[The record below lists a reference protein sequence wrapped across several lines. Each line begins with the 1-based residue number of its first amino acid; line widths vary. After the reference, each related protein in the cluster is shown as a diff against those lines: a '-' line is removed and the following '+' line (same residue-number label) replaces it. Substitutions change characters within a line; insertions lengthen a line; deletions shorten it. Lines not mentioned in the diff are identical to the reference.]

1 MNLNCHYKTDAI
13 RLGGWQQL
21 EIFNPCEGS
30 EPSQGS
36 IYWINQMQT
45 IKAIIVDDEKLGR
58 DIIKE
63 YLDDHPQVEIVAE
76 CRDAHEAL
84 DAIDRYHPNLIFLDI
99 QMPEING
106 FELLEMLEDPPKVIF
121 STAYDQYAIKAFE
134 VNAVD
139 YLLKPYDTERFN
151 LALERAIH
159 SINSDEGQ
167 DDTIKKLLKSNQPSA
182 QYLERLL
189 IKQAGRIVIIS
200 CKEISSIK
208 ALDDYAE
215 IRTPKESY
223 LIQQSLHHL
232 EERLNPDQFV
242 RVHRSFIVNID
253 AIRDIVALSSSRYK
267 LFLKDGKEIF
277 VSRSGYK
284 KLLRFTI

>member
-1 MNLNCHYKTDAI
+1 M
-13 RLGGWQQL
+13 
-21 EIFNPCEGS
+21 S
-30 EPSQGS
+30 
-36 IYWINQMQT
+36 T
-45 IKAIIVDDEKLGR
+45 IKAIIVDDEELGR
-58 DIIKE
+58 SIIQE
-63 YLDDHPQVEIVAE
+63 YLTNHPQVEAIAE

-84 DAIDRYHPNLIFLDI
+84 EAIDKHHPDLIFLDI

-106 FELLEMLEDPPKVIF
+106 FELLEMLDEHPRVIF
-121 STAYDQYAIKAFE
+121 STAYDQYALKAFE

-139 YLLKPYDTERFN
+139 YLLKPYDAERFN

-159 SINSDEGQ
+159 SIQSDQ
-167 DDTIKKLLKSNQPSA
+167 SPDDTIKKLLQTIQTSP

-200 CKEISSIK
+200 CKEIHSIK

-215 IRTPKESY
+215 IATAKQSY
-223 LIQQSLHHL
+223 LIQQSLNHL
-232 EERLNPDQFV
+232 EQRLNPDQFV
-242 RVHRSFIVNID
+242 RVHRSYIVNID

-267 LFLKDGKEIF
+267 LFLKDGNEIF

-284 KLLRFTI
+284 KLMRFTV

>member
-1 MNLNCHYKTDAI
+1 
-13 RLGGWQQL
+13 
-21 EIFNPCEGS
+21 
-30 EPSQGS
+30 
-36 IYWINQMQT
+36 MQT
-45 IKAIIVDDEKLGR
+45 IKAIIIDDEKLGR

-63 YLDDHPQVEIVAE
+63 YLDDHPRIEILAE

-84 DAIDRYHPNLIFLDI
+84 DAINKHQPDLLFLDI

-106 FELLEMLEDPPKVIF
+106 FELLEMLEQHPKIIF

-139 YLLKPYDTERFN
+139 YLLKPYDVERFN
-151 LALERAIH
+151 LALQRAIH
-159 SINSDEGQ
+159 SLQSDQGQ
-167 DDTIKKLLKSNQPSA
+167 DDTIKKLLQSIQPAA

-215 IRTPKESY
+215 IRTQKESF
-223 LIQQSLHHL
+223 LIQQSLNHL
-232 EERLNPDQFV
+232 EQRLNPDQFV
-242 RVHRSFIVNID
+242 RVHRSYIVNID
-253 AIRDIVALSSSRYK
+253 AIRDIVALSGSRYK
-267 LFLKDGKEIF
+267 LFLKDGNEMF

-284 KLLRFTI
+284 KLQRFTV

>member
-1 MNLNCHYKTDAI
+1 MKVV
-13 RLGGWQQL
+13 
-21 EIFNPCEGS
+21 
-30 EPSQGS
+30 
-36 IYWINQMQT
+36 
-45 IKAIIVDDEKLGR
+45 KAIIVDDEQLGR

-63 YLDDHPQVEIVAE
+63 FLGDHPQVEVVAE
-76 CRDAHEAL
+76 CRDAHEAFE
-84 DAIDRYHPNLIFLDI
+84 AIAKHHPDLLFLDI

-106 FELLEMLEDPPKVIF
+106 FELLEMLDEHPKIIF

-139 YLLKPYDTERFN
+139 YLLKPYDEDRFN

-159 SINSDEGQ
+159 SLQSDQKQ
-167 DDTIKKLLKSNQPSA
+167 DDTIQKLLQTIQASTR
-182 QYLERLL
+182 YLERIL

-200 CKEISSIK
+200 CREINLIK

-215 IRTPKESY
+215 ISSSKESY
-223 LIQQSLHHL
+223 LIQQSLNHL

-242 RVHRSFIVNID
+242 RVHRSYIVNID
-253 AIRDIVALSSSRYK
+253 AIRDIVALSSGRYK
-267 LFLKDGKEIF
+267 LYLKDGKEIF

-284 KLLRFTI
+284 KLMRFTI

>member
-1 MNLNCHYKTDAI
+1 
-13 RLGGWQQL
+13 
-21 EIFNPCEGS
+21 
-30 EPSQGS
+30 
-36 IYWINQMQT
+36 MQT
-45 IKAIIVDDEKLGR
+45 IKAIIIDDEKLGR

-63 YLDDHPQVEIVAE
+63 YLDDHPRIEILAE

-84 DAIDRYHPNLIFLDI
+84 DAINKHQPDLLFLDI

-106 FELLEMLEDPPKVIF
+106 FELLEMLEQHPKIIF

-139 YLLKPYDTERFN
+139 YLLKPYDVERFN
-151 LALERAIH
+151 LALQRAIH
-159 SINSDEGQ
+159 SLQSDQGQ
-167 DDTIKKLLKSNQPSA
+167 DDTIKKLLQSIQPAA

-200 CKEISSIK
+200 CKEITSIK

-215 IRTPKESY
+215 IRTQKESF
-223 LIQQSLHHL
+223 LIQQSLNHL
-232 EERLNPDQFV
+232 EQRLNPDQFV
-242 RVHRSFIVNID
+242 RVHRSYIVNID
-253 AIRDIVALSSSRYK
+253 VIRDIVALSGSRYK
-267 LFLKDGKEIF
+267 LFLKDGNEMF

-284 KLLRFTI
+284 KLQRFTV

>member
-1 MNLNCHYKTDAI
+1 MKVV
-13 RLGGWQQL
+13 
-21 EIFNPCEGS
+21 
-30 EPSQGS
+30 
-36 IYWINQMQT
+36 
-45 IKAIIVDDEKLGR
+45 KAIIVDDEQLGR

-63 YLDDHPQVEIVAE
+63 FLGDHPQVEVVAE
-76 CRDAHEAL
+76 CRDAHEAFE
-84 DAIDRYHPNLIFLDI
+84 AIAKHHPDLLFLDI

-106 FELLEMLEDPPKVIF
+106 FELLEMLDEHPKIIF

-139 YLLKPYDTERFN
+139 YLLKPYDEDRFN

-159 SINSDEGQ
+159 SLQSDQKQ
-167 DDTIKKLLKSNQPSA
+167 DDTIQKLLQTIQASTR
-182 QYLERLL
+182 YLERIL

-200 CKEISSIK
+200 CREINLIK

-215 IRTPKESY
+215 ISSSKESY
-223 LIQQSLHHL
+223 LIQQSLNHL

-242 RVHRSFIVNID
+242 RVHRSYIVNID
-253 AIRDIVALSSSRYK
+253 GIRDIVALSSGRYK
-267 LFLKDGKEIF
+267 LYLKDGKEIF

-284 KLLRFTI
+284 KLMRFTI

>member
-1 MNLNCHYKTDAI
+1 
-13 RLGGWQQL
+13 
-21 EIFNPCEGS
+21 
-30 EPSQGS
+30 
-36 IYWINQMQT
+36 MQT

-63 YLDDHPQVEIVAE
+63 YLNDHPQVEIVAE

-84 DAIDRYHPNLIFLDI
+84 AAIDRHQPDLLFLDI

-106 FELLEMLEDPPKVIF
+106 FELLEMVEHPPKVIF

-134 VNAVD
+134 VNAID
-139 YLLKPYDTERFN
+139 YLLKPYDAERFN

-159 SINSDEGQ
+159 SIQSDQGQ
-167 DDTIKKLLKSNQPSA
+167 DETIKKLLQSIQPA
-182 QYLERLL
+182 NQYLERLL

-215 IRTPKESY
+215 IRTQKESF
-223 LIQQSLHHL
+223 LIQQSLSHL
-232 EERLNPDQFV
+232 EQRLNPNQFV
-242 RVHRSFIVNID
+242 RVHRSYIVNID
-253 AIRDIVALSSSRYK
+253 AIRDIAALSSNRYK
-267 LFLKDGKEIF
+267 LFLKTGNEIF

-284 KLLRFTI
+284 KLSRFMI

>member
-1 MNLNCHYKTDAI
+1 
-13 RLGGWQQL
+13 
-21 EIFNPCEGS
+21 
-30 EPSQGS
+30 
-36 IYWINQMQT
+36 MQT
-45 IKAIIVDDEKLGR
+45 IKAIIIDDEKLGR

-63 YLDDHPQVEIVAE
+63 YLDDHPRIEIVAE

-84 DAIDRYHPNLIFLDI
+84 DAINKHQPDLLFLDI

-106 FELLEMLEDPPKVIF
+106 FELLEMLEQHPKIIF

-139 YLLKPYDTERFN
+139 YLLKPYDVERFN
-151 LALERAIH
+151 LALQRAIH
-159 SINSDEGQ
+159 SLQSDQGQ
-167 DDTIKKLLKSNQPSA
+167 DDTIKKLLQSIRPVA
-182 QYLERLL
+182 QHLERLL

-215 IRTPKESY
+215 IRTHKESF
-223 LIQQSLHHL
+223 LIQQSLNHL
-232 EERLNPDQFV
+232 EQRLNPDQFV
-242 RVHRSFIVNID
+242 RVHRSYIVNID
-253 AIRDIVALSSSRYK
+253 AIRDIVALSGSRYN
-267 LFLKDGKEIF
+267 LFLKDGKEMF

-284 KLLRFTI
+284 KLQRFTV

>member
-1 MNLNCHYKTDAI
+1 MD
-13 RLGGWQQL
+13 
-21 EIFNPCEGS
+21 
-30 EPSQGS
+30 
-36 IYWINQMQT
+36 T

-63 YLDDHPQVEIVAE
+63 YLGDHPQIEVVAE

-84 DAIDRYHPNLIFLDI
+84 DAIDKHHPDLIFLDI

-106 FELLEMLEDPPKVIF
+106 FELLEMLDEHPKIIF

-134 VNAVD
+134 VNAID
-139 YLLKPYDTERFN
+139 YLLKPYDAERFN

-159 SINSDEGQ
+159 SIQSDQGQ
-167 DDTIKKLLKSNQPSA
+167 DVAIEKLLQSSQPAA

-215 IRTPKESY
+215 IRTHKESF
-223 LIQQSLHHL
+223 LIQQSLNHL

-242 RVHRSFIVNID
+242 RVHRSYIVNID
-253 AIRDIVALSSSRYK
+253 AIRDIVALSSSRYT

-284 KLLRFTI
+284 KLLRFTA

>member
-1 MNLNCHYKTDAI
+1 
-13 RLGGWQQL
+13 
-21 EIFNPCEGS
+21 
-30 EPSQGS
+30 
-36 IYWINQMQT
+36 MQT

-84 DAIDRYHPNLIFLDI
+84 EAIDRHHPDLLFLDI
-99 QMPEING
+99 QMPEVNG
-106 FELLEMLEDPPKVIF
+106 FELLEMLDDPPKVIF

-134 VNAVD
+134 VNAID
-139 YLLKPYDTERFN
+139 YLLKPYDAERFN
-151 LALERAIH
+151 LAVERAIQH
-159 SINSDEGQ
+159 IQSSPQQ
-167 DDTIKKLLKSNQPSA
+167 DDTIQKLLHTMRESH

-200 CKEISSIK
+200 CKEITSIK

-215 IRTPKESY
+215 IRTHKESY
-223 LIQQSLHHL
+223 LIQQSLNHL

-242 RVHRSFIVNID
+242 RVHRSYIVNID
-253 AIRDIVALSSSRYK
+253 AIRDIVTLSSSRYK
-267 LFLKDGKEIF
+267 LYLKDGNEIY

>member
-1 MNLNCHYKTDAI
+1 
-13 RLGGWQQL
+13 
-21 EIFNPCEGS
+21 
-30 EPSQGS
+30 
-36 IYWINQMQT
+36 MQP
-45 IKAIIVDDEKLGR
+45 IKAIIIDDEELGR
-58 DIIKE
+58 SIIQE
-63 YLDDHPQVEIVAE
+63 YLGDHPQVEVLAE
-76 CRDAHEAL
+76 CRDAHEAS
-84 DAIDRYHPNLIFLDI
+84 DAIDKHHPDLIFLDI

-106 FELLEMLEDPPKVIF
+106 FELLEMLDEHPRIIF

-134 VNAVD
+134 VHAID
-139 YLLKPYDTERFN
+139 YLLKPYNSERFS
-151 LALERAIH
+151 LALERAIR
-159 SINSDEGQ
+159 SIQSDQGQ
-167 DDTIKKLLKSNQPSA
+167 DVAIKKLLQSIQPAA

-215 IRTPKESY
+215 IRTHKESF

-267 LFLKDGKEIF
+267 LFLKDGNEIF

-284 KLLRFTI
+284 KLLRFGV

>member
-1 MNLNCHYKTDAI
+1 
-13 RLGGWQQL
+13 
-21 EIFNPCEGS
+21 
-30 EPSQGS
+30 
-36 IYWINQMQT
+36 MQT

-63 YLDDHPQVEIVAE
+63 YLGDHPQIDVVAE
-76 CRDAHEAL
+76 CRDAHEAFQ
-84 DAIDRYHPNLIFLDI
+84 AIATYQPDLIFLDI

-106 FELLEMLEDPPKVIF
+106 FELLEMLDEHPRVIF

-139 YLLKPYDTERFN
+139 YLLKPYDAERFN
-151 LALERAIH
+151 LAVDRAIQNIQ
-159 SINSDEGQ
+159 SSQKQDE
-167 DDTIKKLLKSNQPSA
+167 TIHQLLKTIQTSHQF
-182 QYLERLL
+182 LERLL

-200 CKEISSIK
+200 CKEIFIIK

-215 IRTPKESY
+215 ICTAKASY
-223 LIQQSLHHL
+223 LIQQPLNHL

-242 RVHRSFIVNID
+242 RVHRSYIVNID
-253 AIRDIVALSSSRYK
+253 AIRDLVAWSQGRYK

-277 VSRSGYK
+277 VSRTGYK
-284 KLLRFTI
+284 KLMRFTV

>member
-1 MNLNCHYKTDAI
+1 
-13 RLGGWQQL
+13 
-21 EIFNPCEGS
+21 
-30 EPSQGS
+30 
-36 IYWINQMQT
+36 MQT
-45 IKAIIVDDEKLGR
+45 IKAIIIDDEKLGR

-63 YLDDHPQVEIVAE
+63 YLDDHPRIEILAE

-84 DAIDRYHPNLIFLDI
+84 DAINKHQPDLLFLDI

-106 FELLEMLEDPPKVIF
+106 FELLEMLEQHPKIIF

-139 YLLKPYDTERFN
+139 YLLKPYDVERFN
-151 LALERAIH
+151 LALQRAIH
-159 SINSDEGQ
+159 SLQSDQGQ
-167 DDTIKKLLKSNQPSA
+167 DDTIKKLLQSIQPAA

-215 IRTPKESY
+215 IRTQKESF
-223 LIQQSLHHL
+223 LIQQSLNHL
-232 EERLNPDQFV
+232 EQRLNPDQFV
-242 RVHRSFIVNID
+242 RVHRSYIVNID
-253 AIRDIVALSSSRYK
+253 AIRDIVALSGSRYK
-267 LFLKDGKEIF
+267 LFLKDGKEMF

-284 KLLRFTI
+284 KLQRFTV

>member
-1 MNLNCHYKTDAI
+1 
-13 RLGGWQQL
+13 
-21 EIFNPCEGS
+21 
-30 EPSQGS
+30 
-36 IYWINQMQT
+36 MQP
-45 IKAIIVDDEKLGR
+45 IKAIIVDDEELGR
-58 DIIKE
+58 SIIQE
-63 YLDDHPQVEIVAE
+63 YLTNHPQVEVVAE

-84 DAIDRYHPNLIFLDI
+84 DAIDKHNPDLIFLDI

-106 FELLEMLEDPPKVIF
+106 FELLEMLDEHPGIIF
-121 STAYDQYAIKAFE
+121 STAYDQYALKAFE

-139 YLLKPYDTERFN
+139 YLLKPYDLERFN

-159 SINSDEGQ
+159 SIQSDPGQ
-167 DDTIKKLLKSNQPSA
+167 DDTIKKLLQTIQTHT

-208 ALDDYAE
+208 AMDDYAE
-215 IRTPKESY
+215 IATARESY
-223 LIQQSLHHL
+223 LIQQSLNHL

-242 RVHRSFIVNID
+242 RVHRSYIVNID

-267 LFLKDGKEIF
+267 LFLKDGNEIF

-284 KLLRFTI
+284 KLMRFTI